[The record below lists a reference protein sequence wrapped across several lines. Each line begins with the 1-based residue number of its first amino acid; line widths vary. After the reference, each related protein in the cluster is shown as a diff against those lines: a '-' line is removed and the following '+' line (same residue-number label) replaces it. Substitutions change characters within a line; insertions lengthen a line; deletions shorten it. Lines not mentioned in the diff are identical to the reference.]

1 MNSKVVDLKYK
12 EFWQSH
18 EADTMLLLTLSRV
31 RPPVLLMGK
40 ACFDHD
46 EGSGVNR

>member
-18 EADTMLLLTLSRV
+18 EAEHMLLLTFSRV
-31 RPPVLLMGK
+31 RPAVLLVGK
-40 ACFDHD
+40 
-46 EGSGVNR
+46 SLL